1 MRTTEEF
8 SNHQI
13 VVFNYSSSRKQE
25 NISNLVGTYTGAIM
39 CDGYNTYSSEM
50 YPQITYGSCLVHIR
64 RHFVEIVKSLKQ
76 GRGSYAVRAVELLN
90 RIFKEE
96 KKLEYQNAEEKALK
110 RKLHLKKYVDE
121 FYDFLD
127 TIPNPSSKLK
137 KAIEYAKKFQPRLE
151 NIYKIGELPL
161 SNNPIEQ
168 VIRLSTL
175 VRKNSLFARS
185 VDGAKASA
193 IFYSLVQT
201 AKLNGLDIFKYF
213 NYIFSLLEKREN
225 VKVGAYLPWNSKVK
239 EICTK

>member
-1 MRTTEEF
+1 M
-8 SNHQI
+8 
-13 VVFNYSSSRKQE
+13 
-25 NISNLVGTYTGAIM
+25 
-39 CDGYNTYSSEM
+39 
-50 YPQITYGSCLVHIR
+50 
-64 RHFVEIVKSLKQ
+64 
-76 GRGSYAVRAVELLN
+76 
-90 RIFKEE
+90 
-96 KKLEYQNAEEKALK
+96 
-110 RKLHLKKYVDE
+110 KKYVDE

>member
-1 MRTTEEF
+1 
-8 SNHQI
+8 
-13 VVFNYSSSRKQE
+13 
-25 NISNLVGTYTGAIM
+25 
-39 CDGYNTYSSEM
+39 
-50 YPQITYGSCLVHIR
+50 
-64 RHFVEIVKSLKQ
+64 
-76 GRGSYAVRAVELLN
+76 
-90 RIFKEE
+90 
-96 KKLEYQNAEEKALK
+96 
-110 RKLHLKKYVDE
+110 
-121 FYDFLD
+121 
-127 TIPNPSSKLK
+127 IPNPSSKLK

-225 VKVGAYLPWNSKVK
+225 RSEERRVGKESRKRWSAHQNRTNGGDRRSKASGVKRK
-239 EICTK
+239 